1 MWKQMNPKAITCF
14 SAISCLETIIG
25 LSIEPAK
32 ETFLLSPCL
41 YGPMFPEGVGSSC
54 GNEVHVKEF
63 DVPPVD
69 AEGFIEFRSLWYFG
83 IPVSLQPSVELDV
96 AHCSEFL
103 LGRDQAEPESA
114 QFRRVW
120 SMDRTICPSR
130 RVVYFATLQ
139 QIFLNA
145 DCPSIKRMIR
155 VRNRTTQVRFP
166 LKNRRF
172 PLTSTFLKAALV
184 LNTPSVFS
192 SSMEWEARVCI
203 RRSIPV
209 RALISAIVVFGSSCG
224 QGLRFR
230 LWWFCSARIAE
241 RAR

>member
-1 MWKQMNPKAITCF
+1 MNPKAITCF
-14 SAISCLETIIG
+14 SAISCLETIVG

-41 YGPMFPEGVGSSC
+41 YGPMFPEGVRSSC

-69 AEGFIEFRSLWYFG
+69 AEELIEYRSLGYFG
-83 IPVSLQPSVELDV
+83 IPVSLHPSFELDV

-166 LKNRRF
+166 LKSRRF
-172 PLTSTFLKAALV
+172 PSTSNVSQGCPCFEY
-184 LNTPSVFS
+184 SIGIFIIYGMGS
-192 SSMEWEARVCI
+192 SSLYSKIHSRACLDFCYRCLWLFMWTRLAFSPLVVLVCTYS
-203 RRSIPV
+203 RKSTMRK
-209 RALISAIVVFGSSCG
+209 
-224 QGLRFR
+224 
-230 LWWFCSARIAE
+230 W
-241 RAR
+241 

>member
-1 MWKQMNPKAITCF
+1 MNPKAITCF
-14 SAISCLETIIG
+14 SAFSCLETIIG

-54 GNEVHVKEF
+54 GNEVVKEF

-69 AEGFIEFRSLWYFG
+69 AEGLIEYRSLGYFG
-83 IPVSLQPSVELDV
+83 IPVSFHPSFELDV
-96 AHCSEFL
+96 AHCPEFL

-166 LKNRRF
+166 LKSRRF
-172 PLTSTFLKAALV
+172 PWTST
-184 LNTPSVFS
+184 
-192 SSMEWEARVCI
+192 EWDARVCI
-203 RRSIPV
+203 RRSFPCV
-209 RALISAIVVFGSSCG
+209 P
-224 QGLRFR
+224 
-230 LWWFCSARIAE
+230 
-241 RAR
+241 